1 MHRATSPSCN
11 GLDGADLIEFLDP
24 LLQWENYITEP
35 ALRTLLAS
43 AFVVVL
49 LSVFSRVLTAVMLR
63 LGRGFLLTKAVSE
76 QLEKPIR
83 VLLP

>member
-1 MHRATSPSCN
+1 M
-11 GLDGADLIEFLDP
+11 
-24 LLQWENYITEP
+24 
-35 ALRTLLAS
+35 S

-76 QLEKPIR
+76 QLEKPIS
-83 VLLP
+83 VLLPLLGLQAVLAAASDELALISLDVREPAGATT